1 MVARATITSGDIV
14 AKNGFIHLIDKA
26 SVLYLTFKTFKRNLS
41 IYLEMSAYVLLSV
54 VVRS

>member
-1 MVARATITSGDIV
+1 MVARATITYGDIV
-14 AKNGFIHLIDKA
+14 AKNGFVHLIDKA

-41 IYLEMSAYVLLSV
+41 IYLEMFTYVLLSV